1 MGSKWTSYKICG
13 FFEHIQD
20 FSESENSFLRNKN
33 RQNRQKTPIFN
44 WFGCF
49 GVS

>member
-20 FSESENSFLRNKN
+20 FSESGNSFLRSKN
-33 RQNRQKTPIFN
+33 HQKTPIFN